1 MGIAIRLQEVR
12 ERIAQAEARAG
23 RIPGSVQLLAV
34 TKTFPA
40 AAAQEAYDAGQ
51 RHFGEN
57 RLQEALEKIPQLPK
71 DVAWHLIGPLQRN
84 KVRKALEAD
93 VALIE
98 AVDSLRTAE
107 SISRIAGELGK
118 TADVL
123 LEVNID
129 GEASKHGFSPAD
141 LRIEWEQ
148 LAVLPHMEIRGLMCI
163 PAPVDDVQRA
173 RPAFAALRQLAE
185 ELRARGPL
193 LLPVLSM
200 GMSHDFEV
208 PRRCAWDLL
217 FSERVFILLTLHERR
232 FQRVQQSGL
241 RWRSSHARYR
251 ACCVL
256 LRQFRP

>member
-208 PRRCAWDLL
+208 AVEEG
-217 FSERVFILLTLHERR
+217 STEVRVGSFIFGTR
-232 FQRVQQSGL
+232 FYP
-241 RWRSSHARYR
+241 SHSA
-251 ACCVL
+251 
-256 LRQFRP
+256 